1 MEKKVTKKD
10 IYAEIVTLA
19 REAGRE
25 DIVEFATLEIGRLEA
40 KAEKAKE
47 RRAAKAAE
55 ADVLKDAVAGV
66 LNDEL
71 QTSEEITEQVM
82 NAAEEV
88 TKAKVIARLTKLVK
102 EGFAGKV
109 QVKVD
114 GKRVMAYALADAI
127 PADDEE

>member
-10 IYAEIVTLA
+10 VFAEIITLA

-25 DIVEFATLEIGRLEA
+25 DIAEFATLEIERLEA

-55 ADVLKDAVAGV
+55 ADVLKDAVAAV

-71 QTSEEITEQVM
+71 QVAEEITEKVM
-82 NAAEEV
+82 DAAEDV
-88 TKAKVIARLTKLVK
+88 TKAKVTARLTKLVK

-114 GKRVMAYALADAI
+114 GRRIMAYALADAI
-127 PADDEE
+127 PEDEE

>member
-1 MEKKVTKKD
+1 MEKKLTKKEMF
-10 IYAEIVTLA
+10 AEVVTLA

-25 DIVEFATLEIGRLEA
+25 DIADFATLEIERLEA

-55 ADVLKDAVAGV
+55 ADVLKDAVAQV
-66 LNDEL
+66 LTDEL
-71 QTSEEITEQVM
+71 QIAEDITSQVM
-82 NAAEEV
+82 DAAEDV

-109 QVKVD
+109 QVKAD

-127 PADDEE
+127 PAEDEE

>member
-47 RRAAKAAE
+47 RRAAE

-82 NAAEEV
+82 DAAEEV

-127 PADDEE
+127 PADNEE

>member
-1 MEKKVTKKD
+1 MD
-10 IYAEIVTLA
+10 
-19 REAGRE
+19 
-25 DIVEFATLEIGRLEA
+25 
-40 KAEKAKE
+40 
-47 RRAAKAAE
+47 
-55 ADVLKDAVAGV
+55 
-66 LNDEL
+66 
-71 QTSEEITEQVM
+71 
-82 NAAEEV
+82 AAEEV